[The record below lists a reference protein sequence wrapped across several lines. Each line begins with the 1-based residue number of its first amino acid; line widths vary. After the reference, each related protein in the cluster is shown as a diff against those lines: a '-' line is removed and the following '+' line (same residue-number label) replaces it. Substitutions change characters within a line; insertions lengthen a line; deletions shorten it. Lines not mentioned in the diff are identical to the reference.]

1 MGKGVKKLAK
11 MHAKMNKANITLKI
25 YPQARHVA
33 LHETNAN
40 EVRRDLLAWLLT
52 VVPKA

>member
-11 MHAKMNKANITLKI
+11 MHAKINKANVTLKI

-33 LHETNAN
+33 LHETNAT
-40 EVRRDLLAWLLT
+40 EVRNDLLMWLLT